1 MYAGDLMPTMKVLFT
16 LDTLAN
22 GGTEKS
28 TLDIIRHFSK
38 DTDARVVT
46 FYPGDDLRQDYI
58 QAGIP
63 LIDLHLTGKRSFTTG
78 IRKLIRLIRQEKP
91 DLIVSSI
98 LRANLISRIACL
110 ITRTPLVGTFVND
123 SYGDIRV
130 QEFRDKGQ
138 YGRFRFFW
146 LLDRWTSGIP
156 GYWISNAASIALS
169 NAEALHLHKKNIT
182 VIYRGRDTTQFPAW
196 SAPNGTTFRFV
207 FIGRLLER
215 KGLAEM
221 LEAYHQVQSVHPDV
235 HLDIYGNGL
244 FRKKMEETIG
254 RLGLSDKV
262 TLHGTVPGGW
272 KKLYGGHCFLFPSW
286 YEGFSGSLVEAMIA
300 GIPIIAS
307 DIPMNREAVD
317 DSTALI
323 FPMKDKNAL
332 AACME
337 KMIREYPAMTEMG
350 KRARLVATGRYDI
363 RAIAGQYE
371 SFLHKVAGRTVQETD
386 LLSIPS
392 HG

>member
-1 MYAGDLMPTMKVLFT
+1 MLTGRNTRMKVLFT

-28 TLDIIRHFSK
+28 TLDIIRYFSK
-38 DTDARVVT
+38 NTEAKVVH
-46 FYPGDDLRQDYI
+46 FFPGDDLKQEYI
-58 QAGIP
+58 DAGIP
-63 LIDLHLTGKRSFTTG
+63 LIYLGLSGKRAFSSG
-78 IRKLIRLIRQEKP
+78 IRKMIRLIREEKP
-91 DLIVSSI
+91 DLVVSSI
-98 LRANLISRIACL
+98 MRANLVSRVACRL
-110 ITRTPLVGTFVND
+110 TRTPLVGTFVND

-156 GYWISNAASIALS
+156 AYWISNAESIARS
-169 NAEALHLHKKNIT
+169 NAEALHLKKKNIT
-182 VIYRGRDTTQFPAW
+182 VIYRGRDTSLFPEWVPPADK
-196 SAPNGTTFRFV
+196 TFRFV
-207 FIGRLLER
+207 FVGRLLQR

-221 LEAYHQVQSVHPDV
+221 LEAFSRVQSVHPGV
-235 HLDIYGNGL
+235 HLDIYGNGV
-244 FRKKMEETIG
+244 FRKKMESLITEYGIG
-254 RLGLSDKV
+254 NKV

-272 KKLYGGHCFLFPSW
+272 KKVYGAHCFLFPSW

-317 DSTALI
+317 PQTALI
-323 FPMKDKNAL
+323 FPMKDTAAL
-332 AACME
+332 AACMD

-350 KRARLVATGRYDI
+350 KRASKVARERYDI
-363 RAIAGQYE
+363 RKIAEQYE
-371 SFLHKVAGRTVQETD
+371 AFLHRVADDKVTERE
-386 LLSIPS
+386 LISI
-392 HG
+392 

>member
-1 MYAGDLMPTMKVLFT
+1 MKVLFT

-46 FYPGDDLRQDYI
+46 FYPGDDLRQEYV

-78 IRKLIRLIRQEKP
+78 IRKLITLIRQEKP
-91 DLIVSSI
+91 DLVVSSI
-98 LRANLISRIACL
+98 LRANLISRIACYL
-110 ITRTPLVGTFVND
+110 TKTPLIGTFVND
-123 SYGDIRV
+123 SYGEIRV
-130 QEFRDKGQ
+130 REFKDKGQ

-156 GYWISNAASIALS
+156 RFWISNAASIARS
-169 NAEALHLHKKNIT
+169 NAKALHLRKKNIT
-182 VIYRGRDTTQFPAW
+182 VIYRGRDTSQFPVW
-196 SAPNGTTFRFV
+196 TPPTGSTFRFV
-207 FIGRLLER
+207 FIGRLLQR

-221 LEAYHQVQSVHPDV
+221 LEAYQQVRSAHPDV

-244 FRKKMEETIG
+244 FRKKMEEMIVQ
-254 RLGLSDKV
+254 LGIADKV

-272 KKLYGGHCFLFPSW
+272 KKIYGGHCFLFPSW

-317 DSTALI
+317 SSTALI
-323 FPMKDKNAL
+323 FPMKDKAAL

-337 KMIREYPAMTEMG
+337 KMILEYPSMAEMG
-350 KRARLVATGRYDI
+350 KRARQVATGRYEI
-363 RAIAGQYE
+363 RTIAGQYE
-371 SFLHKVAGRTVQETD
+371 SFLHKVVGQSVKESD
-386 LLSIPS
+386 LLSATNDA
-392 HG
+392 